1 MAILVNKASMNYV
14 TYFLLTCGLPT
25 WLLFFSYKDMAA
37 GFGNFQILQGYLMG
51 NNIVFMCA
59 MDSVLM
65 WNLYGVWKQLFYLII
80 VGIYH

>member
-1 MAILVNKASMNYV
+1 
-14 TYFLLTCGLPT
+14 
-25 WLLFFSYKDMAA
+25 MAA